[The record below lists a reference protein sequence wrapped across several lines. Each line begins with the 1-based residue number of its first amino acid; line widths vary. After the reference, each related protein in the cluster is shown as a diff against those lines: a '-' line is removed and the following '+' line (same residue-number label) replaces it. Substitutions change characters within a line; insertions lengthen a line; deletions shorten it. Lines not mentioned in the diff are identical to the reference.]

1 MTPFLMIFRRF
12 PTTFRRFPKIF
23 QNCPEGQTNVP
34 EHFPRIS
41 ENFRRCPK
49 MSEDVRRLPKTFEE
63 DPKMFRWY
71 TKEFQYNLRDKLDIT
86 EVIDIFTCEDII
98 SSHVRISYRFYQFV
112 TSRYTTDFYII
123 KIFSYK
129 VSSLALPSS
138 LLKLRKQ
145 KSTVRSKQ
153 MLSRLTYLKNTREL
167 SILTIKSKSNLT
179 SRCYDVII

>member
-34 EHFPRIS
+34 EHFPKIS

-49 MSEDVRRLPKTFEE
+49 MSEDCRRLTKTFEE
-63 DPKMFRWY
+63 DLKMFRWY
-71 TKEFQYNLRDKLDIT
+71 TNEFKYNLRDKLDIT

-112 TSRYTTDFYII
+112 TTRYTTDFYII
-123 KIFSYK
+123 KGVISFRVNFQTPTKGHILSVKFVFLYINRD
-129 VSSLALPSS
+129 VLSLFRRYS
-138 LLKLRKQ
+138 
-145 KSTVRSKQ
+145 
-153 MLSRLTYLKNTREL
+153 
-167 SILTIKSKSNLT
+167 
-179 SRCYDVII
+179 